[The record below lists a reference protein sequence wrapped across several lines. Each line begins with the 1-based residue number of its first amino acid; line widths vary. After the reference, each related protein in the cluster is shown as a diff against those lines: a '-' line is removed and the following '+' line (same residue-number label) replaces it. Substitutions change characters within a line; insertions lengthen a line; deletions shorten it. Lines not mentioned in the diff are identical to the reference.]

1 MITLYKDGKDVQV
14 HYPVDVLEWEKE
26 GWSKIPPQPK
36 KEIKSDKL
44 SNKR

>member
-1 MITLYKDGKDVQV
+1 MVTLYKDGKEANVA
-14 HYPVDVLEWEKE
+14 HAVDVMEWEKE

-44 SNKR
+44 PNKR